1 MLAGRRERRVA
12 RTGPLSDRI
21 RPLADRPG
29 PLPGLALACAALG
42 PVAVLAIAFPE
53 GGTEP
58 FTLPTLAPILAIT
71 LAALWM
77 APRESAILRSG
88 LVLYA
93 LMCIA
98 FYAIPTPVGSNAARL
113 GSLVAGPMAA
123 LLLWRRRPW
132 LLALVAL
139 PLAYIQW
146 QAPIRDV
153 KTASGD
159 PSASASYYRPL
170 LDFLARQPRPPF
182 RVEIPFTLFHW
193 EAYQVA
199 PRFPLARGWERQLDI
214 KYNHIFYGAR
224 LTPAVYEAWLHK
236 VAVRFVAQS
245 DARLDYS
252 AHEEDALISRGV
264 PGLRLVFRSRHWR
277 VYEVR
282 DPTPIVSGAA
292 TLTAIG
298 VNSLTLYA
306 QHPGTA
312 FLRVHFTPYWALGQG
327 SGCVGPAGD
336 FVRLTL
342 RRPGPVRLVIRFSLD
357 RIRARSPRCS

>member
-1 MLAGRRERRVA
+1 V
-12 RTGPLSDRI
+12 
-21 RPLADRPG
+21 
-29 PLPGLALACAALG
+29 
-42 PVAVLAIAFPE
+42 
-53 GGTEP
+53 
-58 FTLPTLAPILAIT
+58 TLK
-71 LAALWM
+71 
-77 APRESAILRSG
+77 SG

-98 FYAIPTPVGSNAARL
+98 SYAIPTPVGSNAARL
-113 GSLVAGPMAA
+113 GSLVAGPLAA
-123 LLLWRRRPW
+123 LLWWRRRPW

-139 PLAYIQW
+139 PLVYIQW

-153 KTASGD
+153 RTASGD

-170 LDFLARQPRPPF
+170 LNFLARQSGPPF

-193 EAYQVA
+193 EAYEVA

-214 KYNHIFYGAR
+214 KYNHVFYGPR
-224 LTPAVYEAWLHK
+224 LTPPAYDAWLHK

-252 AHEEDALISRGV
+252 AHEENALISRGV

-292 TLTAIG
+292 TLTAID
-298 VNSLTLYA
+298 VNSLTLFA
-306 QHPGTA
+306 EHPGTA
-312 FLRVHFTPYWALGQG
+312 FVRVHFTPYWVLSSG
-327 SGCVGPAGD
+327 SGCVAPAGD

-357 RIRARSPRCS
+357 RIRATSPRCS